1 LTADKNKPLA
11 GKRVL
16 VTRAREQ
23 SGELLQALTE
33 AGAEPVLFPVMGFCA
48 PANRA
53 PFDEALRSLEQFDWL
68 IFTSQ
73 NAVQAFS
80 ERAAEL
86 GIPLP
91 ARAAE
96 NAAASGRSGTR
107 IAAVGPTTASAASR
121 AGLRVDYVAREFRGA
136 ALAAELGKQLAGK
149 KVLLPR
155 SDRAGEDLPAALR
168 AQMADVTEVIAYS
181 TGMAKPLDASG
192 LDMLCRGE
200 VDVAAFFSPSAF
212 HNLAEIV
219 GLEAL
224 RNLSGKLML
233 AAIGPVTAAA
243 IQEAGLKVDI
253 VAAQAS
259 AKALVAAIEEHF
271 LSKRRPGVSTA

>member
-1 LTADKNKPLA
+1 LTTDNNKPLA

-23 SGELLQALTE
+23 CAELLQALTE

-53 PFDEALRSLEQFDWL
+53 PFDEALRSLEQFDWV

-80 ERAAEL
+80 QRAAEL
-86 GIPLP
+86 SIPLS
-91 ARAAE
+91 ARAAD
-96 NAAASGRSGTR
+96 NAAAAGRPRTR
-107 IAAVGPTTASAASR
+107 VAAVGPATANAASC
-121 AGLRVDYVAREFRGA
+121 ANLHVDYVAREFRGA
-136 ALAAELGKQLAGK
+136 ALAAELGKQLMGK

-155 SDRAGEDLPAALR
+155 SNRAGEELPAALR
-168 AQMADVTEVIAYS
+168 AQMADVTDVIAYS

-212 HNLAEIV
+212 HNLSEIV

-224 RNLSGKLML
+224 RRLSGKLMF
-233 AAIGPVTAAA
+233 AAVGPVTAAA
-243 IQEAGLKVDI
+243 IQKAGLKVDI

-259 AKALVAAIEEHF
+259 AKALVTAIGEHF
-271 LSKRRPGVSTA
+271 MSKSRPGV